1 MSLRVGIAGYGIVGK
16 TRHRVL
22 SQHQVF
28 NVVAVSDINFKEN
41 PAEIDN
47 VNTYY
52 DYKDLIDKE
61 DLDVLF
67 VSLPNKLASEAT
79 LIGLKHGLH
88 IFCEKPPAKTLEELY
103 PIRDFLNENKD
114 LKLMYGFNH
123 RFHASIIDAINI
135 IKDGSLGKV
144 VNLRGVYGK
153 SNMISFNQTDWR
165 TKRSESGG
173 GILLDQGIHMLDLMR
188 YFAGDFTSVH
198 AFISNSFWNFDVED
212 NAYVMMKSD
221 SGIVAQLMSSATQ
234 WQHTFNLNITL
245 EKGSL
250 VLGGLRTSSK
260 SYGEETLRIISSD
273 TEKPNTKPQVEE
285 RSYDEDISWDEEIKC
300 FAGVLLNSD
309 NIENG
314 SIDEALKIMELVET
328 IYKADPE
335 WRAKYYNES

>member
-22 SQHQVF
+22 NQHEAF
-28 NVVAVSDINFKEN
+28 DVVAISDINFKEN
-41 PAEIDN
+41 PTDLDN
-47 VNTYY
+47 INAYS
-52 DYKDLIDKE
+52 DYKDLINKE

-67 VSLPNKLASEAT
+67 VSVPNKLASEAT
-79 LIGLKHGLH
+79 LIALKKGLYV
-88 IFCEKPPAKTLEELY
+88 FCEKPPARSLEELY
-103 PIRDFLNENKD
+103 PIRDFLQENTD

-123 RFHASIIDAINI
+123 RFHASIIDAISI
-135 IKDGSLGKV
+135 IRDGSLGKV

-198 AFISNSFWNFDVED
+198 SFISNSFWNFDVED

-221 SGIVAQLMSSATQ
+221 NGIVAQLMSSATQ
-234 WQHTFNLNITL
+234 WQHTFNLNVTL

-260 SYGEETLRIISSD
+260 SYGEETLTIISSD
-273 TEKPNTKPQVEE
+273 PEKLNTESQVEE

-300 FAGVLLNSD
+300 FANVLLNSD
-309 NIENG
+309 KIENG
-314 SIDEALKIMELVET
+314 SIDEALKIMELIEK